1 MNSVLVIFIYV
12 EQVFVQGGLNGVNI
26 TIRISQMSLQKSN
39 FLMIF
44 SKNPERF
51 NIVLYEL
58 GIEF

>member
-12 EQVFVQGGLNGVNI
+12 EQVFVQGGLNGANI
-26 TIRISQMSLQKSN
+26 TIRISQMSLEKSN

-44 SKNPERF
+44 SKILERF

>member
-12 EQVFVQGGLNGVNI
+12 GQVFVQGGLNGVNI
-26 TIRISQMSLQKSN
+26 TIRISQMSLEKFN

-44 SKNPERF
+44 SKNLERF